1 MAPRVVRLRVS
12 ATADIDDAIE
22 HYLDEGGG
30 QLAHRF
36 VDALEHAVGQIQ
48 RSPLSGSQRFSFEL
62 GIPELRARTLARF
75 PHVIFYVAHSEAIDV
90 WRVLHSRR
98 DLRGAF
104 RDTE

>member
-1 MAPRVVRLRVS
+1 MAPRVVPLRAS

-48 RSPLSGSQRFSFEL
+48 RSPLSGSQQFSFEL
-62 GIPELRARTLARF
+62 GIPELRARALARF
-75 PHVIFYVAHSEAIDV
+75 PYVILYVAHSEAIHV

-98 DLRGAF
+98 DVLGALG
-104 RDTE
+104 DVE

>member
-1 MAPRVVRLRVS
+1 MAPRVIHLRAL
-12 ATADIDDAIE
+12 ATADIDDAVD
-22 HYLDEGGG
+22 HYLGEGGG

-36 VDALEHAVGQIQ
+36 VDALEHAMGQIQ

-75 PHVIFYVAHSEAIDV
+75 PFVIFYVVHSEAIDV

-98 DLRGAF
+98 DVLGAF
-104 RDTE
+104 RDVE